1 MLSRREER
9 PLAAPL
15 NGDNFRRNFGRA
27 RKPGATLAARGNNFG
42 RAREQ
47 SPVHYACV
55 EKKAIDPVEESG
67 QPFRSSRRR

>member
-15 NGDNFRRNFGRA
+15 NGDNFT
-27 RKPGATLAARGNNFG
+27 TLAARGNNFG

-47 SPVHYACV
+47 SPVHHACV